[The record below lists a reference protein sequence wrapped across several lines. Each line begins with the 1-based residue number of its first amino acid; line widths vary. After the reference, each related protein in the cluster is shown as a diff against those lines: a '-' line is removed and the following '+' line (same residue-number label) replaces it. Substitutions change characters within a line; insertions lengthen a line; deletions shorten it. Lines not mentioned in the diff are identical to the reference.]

1 MWRNVVLD
9 ETRGG
14 GAGQDGQLR
23 DAQYERTVALTNQS
37 ENGGFINQS

>member
-1 MWRNVVLD
+1 MLSS
-9 ETRGG
+9 TRHEGRG

-23 DAQYERTVALTNQS
+23 DAQYERTVALINQS

>member
-14 GAGQDGQLR
+14 GQDGQLR